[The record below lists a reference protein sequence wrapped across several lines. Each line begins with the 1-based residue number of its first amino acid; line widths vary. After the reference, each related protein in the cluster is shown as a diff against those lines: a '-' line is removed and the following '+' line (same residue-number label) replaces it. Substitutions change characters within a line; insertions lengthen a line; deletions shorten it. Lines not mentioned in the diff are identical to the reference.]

1 MIRLA
6 IGASGT
12 DLGPDATLLDYLLS
26 VDLLG
31 LDLWQLLAA
40 IGVVVL
46 GLAIQGL
53 LFDRLVAPL
62 REAFASTETK
72 LDGLFLKKTRRPF
85 NWLVRLLA
93 LYLGLVILDLP
104 DAADRAVDL
113 AAITFGTLLVAW
125 LLFCAIDVLIHAL
138 ETYTDETDSEIDDQL
153 VPIVRRILRFA
164 LVSIAILAVIQQWGY
179 NVGSLLA
186 GLGIGGLAFAL
197 AARNMLSNWFGALM
211 IFTDRPF
218 QIGEWVET
226 DFGTGAIEEVGLRS
240 TRIRTYDRKQ
250 VVVPNSEMT
259 STAVTNLTA
268 RDRRQIHAELGL
280 VYDTTHDQL
289 TSILE
294 EIRTLLDEHDE
305 VWDDDWRVFFVE
317 YGDSALVIEL
327 SCFTEDP
334 DLTDYRQ
341 LREELFLEIMRIV
354 EENGSDF
361 AFPTR
366 AIHMEDGA
374 ESSDA
379 HPGSR
384 AGAPNG

>member
-1 MIRLA
+1 VIIRLV
-6 IGASGT
+6 IGASGP

-26 VDLLG
+26 VELLG
-31 LDLWQLLAA
+31 LDLWQIVAA
-40 IGVVVL
+40 IGVMVL

-53 LFDRLVAPL
+53 LFNRLVAPL
-62 REAFASTETK
+62 REAFAATDTK

-93 LYLGLVILDLP
+93 LYLGAWILDLP
-104 DAADRAVDL
+104 DSVDRAVDL

-125 LLFCAIDVLIHAL
+125 LLFRTIDVLIHAL
-138 ETYTDETDSEIDDQL
+138 ETYTNQTDSEIDDQL

-164 LVSIAILAVIQQWGY
+164 LVTIAILAVIQQWGY

-259 STAVTNLTA
+259 STAVTNLSA
-268 RDRRQIHAELGL
+268 RDHRQIHAELGL
-280 VYDTTHDQL
+280 VYGTTHAQL
-289 TSILE
+289 TQILAD
-294 EIRTLLDEHDE
+294 IRTLLDEHDE
-305 VWDDDWRVFFVE
+305 VWDGDWRVFFLE
-317 YGDSALVIEL
+317 FGDSALVVEL

-334 DLTDYRQ
+334 DLTDYRE
-341 LREELFLEIMRIV
+341 LRQELFLEIMRIV

-366 AIHMEDGA
+366 SVHIEGEND
-374 ESSDA
+374 SF
-379 HPGSR
+379 
-384 AGAPNG
+384 

>member
-1 MIRLA
+1 MIIRLV
-6 IGASGT
+6 IGASGP
-12 DLGPDATLLDYLLS
+12 DLSPDARLLDYLLS
-26 VDLLG
+26 VELLG
-31 LDLWQLLAA
+31 LDLWQIVAA
-40 IGVVVL
+40 IGIMVL

-53 LFDRLVAPL
+53 LFNRLVAPL
-62 REAFASTETK
+62 REAFAATDTK

-93 LYLGLVILDLP
+93 LYLGAWILDLP
-104 DAADRAVDL
+104 DSADRAVDL

-125 LLFCAIDVLIHAL
+125 LLFRAIDVLIHAL
-138 ETYTDETDSEIDDQL
+138 ETHTNQTDSEIDDQL

-164 LVSIAILAVIQQWGY
+164 LVTIAILAVIQQWGY

-197 AARNMLSNWFGALM
+197 AARNMLSNWFGSLM

-250 VVVPNSEMT
+250 VVVPNSEIT
-259 STAVTNLTA
+259 STAVTNLSA
-268 RDRRQIHAELGL
+268 RDHRQIHAELGL
-280 VYDTTHDQL
+280 VYGTTHAQL
-289 TSILE
+289 TQILAD
-294 EIRTLLDEHDE
+294 IRTLLDEHDE
-305 VWDDDWRVFFVE
+305 VWDGDWRVFFVE
-317 YGDSALVIEL
+317 FGDDALIVEL

-334 DLTDYRQ
+334 DITDWRELRQ
-341 LREELFLEIMRIV
+341 ELFLEIMCIV
-354 EENGSDF
+354 EENESDF

-366 AIHMEDGA
+366 SVHIEGEND
-374 ESSDA
+374 SC
-379 HPGSR
+379 
-384 AGAPNG
+384 